1 MELLSV
7 LVFFQTISSDPSVP
21 NCSQTEKH
29 VCSDL
34 TARLAS
40 DSQLISSCSSV
51 CCMTNKCNG
60 KDLDTATV
68 STESVAPSTTA
79 LTKGTLRVYL
89 LQKKKRS
96 ECIKS
101 LLTERLTIVNK
112 AEWLGSPVNIK
123 GANKGAKISVGRSMI
138 VQNLL
143 F

>member
-7 LVFFQTISSDPSVP
+7 LVFFQTISSNPSEP
-21 NCSQTEKH
+21 NCSQTEEH
-29 VCSDL
+29 VCSD
-34 TARLAS
+34 ARLAS

-60 KDLDTATV
+60 KDLDIATV

-79 LTKGTLRVYL
+79 LTKGTRRVYL
-89 LQKKKRS
+89 LQKKKRN

-123 GANKGAKISVGRSMI
+123 GASKGAKI
-138 VQNLL
+138 
-143 F
+143 